1 MLNSILDIE
10 FIKDKIAPIAAKYGV
25 ERVYVFGSYARGEAT
40 AESDIDL
47 LVFGGKDFKKTYV
60 FALAEDVREVLGK
73 NVDMFEINEIN
84 TDSSF
89 YDTVMK
95 EKVLVA

>member
-1 MLNSILDIE
+1 MANHVHFGL
-10 FIKDKIAPIAAKYGV
+10 FISRFIAPIAAKYGV
-25 ERVYVFGSYARGEAT
+25 ERIYVFGSYARGEAT

>member
-25 ERVYVFGSYARGEAT
+25 ERIYVFGSYARGEAT

-47 LVFGGKDFKKTYV
+47 LVFGGEDFKKTYV

>member
-25 ERVYVFGSYARGEAT
+25 ERIYVFGSYARGEAT